1 MKAKTLNSALQTFI
15 YVSNLVFLIYSLTGC
30 EVLAKKFTR
39 KPKKQQEVEMV
50 LIPQDYPSRFS
61 NKEEEYRY
69 YFMVWE
75 SWQDELI
82 NALLYQKSHK
92 KQLDCLDQAVK
103 NLIQIKTL
111 LSFEKQKELD
121 PYIKR
126 MNSLRSEI
134 SKDRYSIRT
143 VHHRSKAE
151 RIKRLVSKSYPY
163 LKVKDYLK

>member
-1 MKAKTLNSALQTFI
+1 MKVKTLNLNFQTLI
-15 YVSNLVFLIYSLTGC
+15 YLSSLIFLISGLTGC
-30 EVLAKKFTR
+30 ETLAKKFTR

-50 LIPQDYPSRFS
+50 LIPQDYASRFS
-61 NKEEEYRY
+61 SKEEEYRY

-92 KQLDCLDQAVK
+92 KQLGCLDQAVK
-103 NLIQIKTL
+103 NLIQIKSL

-126 MNSLRSEI
+126 MNSLGSEI

-163 LKVKDYLK
+163 AKVKDYLK